1 MAQSH
6 RVPVKLELSPVA
18 GNDQYLVHSEME
30 IVFILRAVMHKKTPL
45 VLYFNEGND
54 FLLTSILD
62 IDAEQGKMVLDYGAN
77 EKSNRQALQAEKLV
91 FITSHDQVKVQF
103 VCHRIEKIRFED
115 DHAFSTGIPESLLRM
130 QRREYYRITTPAIN
144 PLKCTIPLPAGH
156 TPSAVE
162 VVLLDISCGG
172 IAVIDHHPKIDFEP
186 GAIYENCRI
195 TLPGIG
201 ELNATIRV
209 KTTFDVTLKNNL
221 ACKRAGCEFVAMPEK
236 TLAMIQRYIMKLE
249 RERRTK

>member
-1 MAQSH
+1 MAH
-6 RVPVKLELSPVA
+6 PHKVPLKFELSPAA

-30 IVFILRAVMHKKTPL
+30 IVFILRAIMHKKTPL
-45 VLYFNEGND
+45 VLYFNEGSG
-54 FLLTSILD
+54 FILTSILD
-62 IDAEQGKMVLDYGAN
+62 IDAERREIVLDYGAN
-77 EKSNRQALQAEKLV
+77 EESNRQALRAEKMV
-91 FITSHDQVKVQF
+91 FITSHDRVKVQF
-103 VCHRIEKIRFED
+103 ICHRIEKIRFD
-115 DHAFSTGIPESLLRM
+115 DSSAFRTGIPESLLRM

-172 IAVIDHHPKIDFEP
+172 IAVIDHQPTIGFEP
-186 GAIYENCRI
+186 GVTYENCRI

-221 ACKRAGCEFVAMPEK
+221 ACKRAGCEFVDMPEK
-236 TLAMIQRYIMKLE
+236 TLSMIQRYIMKLE